1 MLLKTLC
8 SASHAN
14 DSCVTLQIEKQR
26 FGNRP
31 ALSQGSKL
39 NGYWELQALRR
50 NVGISI
56 SIKRTS
62 QNSLICHVPWYTR
75 KFLAN
80 GSNNVVTCCNK
91 QSPISSYFLIV
102 PVIQVWISLA
112 RLVNR
117 YRCFAGLTVLDQSEF
132 SERKNVRPWEVQY
145 IYTAIVTSPSQIQ
158 KEKNTGNVNGTVG
171 KRCGQSKN
179 ISTRA
184 KGPT

>member
-56 SIKRTS
+56 SIKQTS
-62 QNSLICHVPWYTR
+62 QNSLICHVP
-75 KFLAN
+75 
-80 GSNNVVTCCNK
+80 
-91 QSPISSYFLIV
+91 
-102 PVIQVWISLA
+102 
-112 RLVNR
+112 
-117 YRCFAGLTVLDQSEF
+117 
-132 SERKNVRPWEVQY
+132 
-145 IYTAIVTSPSQIQ
+145 
-158 KEKNTGNVNGTVG
+158 
-171 KRCGQSKN
+171 
-179 ISTRA
+179 
-184 KGPT
+184 